1 MNELIKLSDD
11 GNGNKV
17 VSARELYQKL
27 GYDLS
32 QWSRWYKKNVV
43 NNAFAIE
50 NEDWVG
56 FDIKSSGN
64 DTKDFALSLDFAKR
78 LYMMAKT
85 EVGENYRKYFIECEN
100 TAKSKY
106 IIVPSYTI
114 ENPIERAKAWIVEQE
129 QVLLLQ
135 EKNEKLQY
143 RSDFVDV
150 CFDADGVFSFS
161 EVAKILKLGYGS
173 ITLYEK
179 MRELGLIMKGDKIPY
194 QKYVSNGY
202 FKVVESLIEN
212 GNFKKLVSVTYA
224 TQKGIGYI
232 KKLLDNNS
240 QQNIL
245 PSIKKE

>member
-11 GNGNKV
+11 GNGKKV

-27 GYDLS
+27 GYDLG
-32 QWSRWYKKNVV
+32 QWSRWYKKNIV
-43 NNAFAIE
+43 NNPFAIE
-50 NEDWVG
+50 NQDWIG
-56 FDIKSSGN
+56 FDIKSRGN
-64 DTKDFALSLDFAKR
+64 ETKDFALSLDFAKR
-78 LYMMAKT
+78 LSMMAKT

-100 TAKSKY
+100 IAKSTQKN
-106 IIVPSYTI
+106 IIIPSYSI

-135 EKNEKLQY
+135 DKNEKLQY

-150 CFDADGVFSFS
+150 CFDTDGVFSFS

-194 QKYVSNGY
+194 QKYINNGY

-212 GNFKKLVSVTYA
+212 GNFKKLISVTYA
-224 TQKGIGYI
+224 TQKGIGQI
-232 KKLLDNNS
+232 KKLLDN
-240 QQNIL
+240 QT
-245 PSIKKE
+245 KK

>member
-27 GYDLS
+27 SYDLS
-32 QWSRWYKKNVV
+32 QWSRWYKKNII
-43 NNAFAIE
+43 NNTFAIE

-64 DTKDFALSLDFAKR
+64 DTKDFALGLDFAKR
-78 LYMMAKT
+78 LSMMAKT
-85 EVGENYRKYFIECEN
+85 EVGESYRKYFIECESI
-100 TAKSKY
+100 AKSKS
-106 IIVPSYTI
+106 IIVPSYSI

-143 RSDFVDV
+143 RSDFVDI
-150 CFDADGVFSFS
+150 CFDAEGVFKFD
-161 EVAKILKLGYGS
+161 EVAKILKLNFGS

-179 MRELGLIMKGDKIPY
+179 MREYGLIMKGTTIPY
-194 QKYVSNGY
+194 QKFVNNGY
-202 FKVVESLIEN
+202 FKVIEQLVEN
-212 GNFKKLVSVTYA
+212 GKFKKLVGTTYA
-224 TQKGIGYI
+224 TQKGLGYI
-232 KKLLDNNS
+232 KKLLDTNEKSN
-240 QQNIL
+240 
-245 PSIKKE
+245 